1 MAAASVP
8 RDVTS
13 YGIGLAAP
21 LALFFLVFFV
31 APLVQLFVLSLHN
44 DTAGV
49 VWGIGQ
55 YVHFLTD
62 PFSLSVLGSTL
73 LLGAEVT
80 ALCLVL
86 GFPIAWLYHRV
97 GSRAQTVII
106 LIVLLPLLTSVV
118 VRTFAWIVILGRQ
131 GIINSTLLSIGAID
145 TPIRLLYTQV
155 GVVLALAQVQ
165 MPLMTLP
172 LITALGRI
180 DMNLEDASCSLG
192 AGSWRTF
199 WRVVLPLVAARR
211 DRRLHAHLRCRHHG
225 LHHAVPRRR
234 RANALHA
241 DVSLPAGLDTAEL
254 AVCLRDLDH
263 LSSRGSRRR
272 DRVRHA
278 RPAVARI
285 WWSLTDGRTET
296 NMGGHQLRSRHDGD
310 RADRTDRHHRA
321 VARRPDRLVHQ
332 RILAQ
337 IPAARLFGAVV
348 RRIVECVAIAF
359 CRQATVSSLPRGRLD
374 CRSCSVLPPRWPLHA
389 RRSFRHACWTRC
401 SCRRWCFR
409 PSPSAC
415 PR

>member
-13 YGIGLAAP
+13 YGIGLATP
-21 LALFFLVFFV
+21 LALFFLFFFV

-97 GSRAQTVII
+97 GSRAQTLII

-199 WRVVLPLVAARR
+199 WRVVLPL
-211 DRRLHAHLRCRHHG
+211 
-225 LHHAVPRRR
+225 
-234 RANALHA
+234 
-241 DVSLPAGLDTAEL
+241 SLPGVIAGCTLTYAAAITAFITQSLVGGGQMLFMPMYLYQQASTLQNWPFASAISIIFLL
-254 AVCLRDLDH
+254 AVLAVVTVFGMLGRL
-263 LSSRGSRRR
+263 SRGY
-272 DRVRHA
+272 
-278 RPAVARI
+278 
-285 WWSLTDGRTET
+285 
-296 NMGGHQLRSRHDGD
+296 GG
-310 RADRTDRHHRA
+310 A
-321 VARRPDRLVHQ
+321 
-332 RILAQ
+332 
-337 IPAARLFGAVV
+337 
-348 RRIVECVAIAF
+348 
-359 CRQATVSSLPRGRLD
+359 
-374 CRSCSVLPPRWPLHA
+374 
-389 RRSFRHACWTRC
+389 
-401 SCRRWCFR
+401 
-409 PSPSAC
+409 
-415 PR
+415 

>member
-31 APLVQLFVLSLHN
+31 APLVQLLVLSLHN
-44 DTAGV
+44 DTAGA
-49 VWGIGQ
+49 VWGVRQ

-97 GSRAQTVII
+97 GSRAQTLII

-131 GIINSTLLSIGAID
+131 GIINSTLLSIGAVD

-199 WRVVLPLVAARR
+199 WRVVLPL
-211 DRRLHAHLRCRHHG
+211 
-225 LHHAVPRRR
+225 
-234 RANALHA
+234 
-241 DVSLPAGLDTAEL
+241 SLPGIIAGCTLTYAAAITAFITQSLVGGGQMLFMPMYLYQQASTLQNWPFASAISIIFLL
-254 AVCLRDLDH
+254 AVLAVVTVFGMLGRL
-263 LSSRGSRRR
+263 SRGY
-272 DRVRHA
+272 
-278 RPAVARI
+278 
-285 WWSLTDGRTET
+285 
-296 NMGGHQLRSRHDGD
+296 GG
-310 RADRTDRHHRA
+310 A
-321 VARRPDRLVHQ
+321 
-332 RILAQ
+332 
-337 IPAARLFGAVV
+337 
-348 RRIVECVAIAF
+348 
-359 CRQATVSSLPRGRLD
+359 
-374 CRSCSVLPPRWPLHA
+374 
-389 RRSFRHACWTRC
+389 
-401 SCRRWCFR
+401 
-409 PSPSAC
+409 
-415 PR
+415 

>member
-97 GSRAQTVII
+97 GSRVQTLII

-145 TPIRLLYTQV
+145 TPMRLLYTQV

-199 WRVVLPLVAARR
+199 WRVVLPLALPGVIAGCTLTYAA
-211 DRRLHAHLRCRHHG
+211 AIT
-225 LHHAVPRRR
+225 AFITQ
-234 RANALHA
+234 
-241 DVSLPAGLDTAEL
+241 SLVGGGQMLFMPMYLYQQASTLQNWPFASAISIIFLL
-254 AVCLRDLDH
+254 AVLAVVTVFGMLGRL
-263 LSSRGSRRR
+263 SRGY
-272 DRVRHA
+272 
-278 RPAVARI
+278 
-285 WWSLTDGRTET
+285 
-296 NMGGHQLRSRHDGD
+296 GG
-310 RADRTDRHHRA
+310 A
-321 VARRPDRLVHQ
+321 
-332 RILAQ
+332 
-337 IPAARLFGAVV
+337 
-348 RRIVECVAIAF
+348 
-359 CRQATVSSLPRGRLD
+359 
-374 CRSCSVLPPRWPLHA
+374 
-389 RRSFRHACWTRC
+389 
-401 SCRRWCFR
+401 
-409 PSPSAC
+409 
-415 PR
+415 

>member
-97 GSRAQTVII
+97 GSRVQTLII

-155 GVVLALAQVQ
+155 GVVFALAQVQ

-199 WRVVLPLVAARR
+199 WRVVLPLALPGVIAGCTLTYAA
-211 DRRLHAHLRCRHHG
+211 AIT
-225 LHHAVPRRR
+225 AFITQ
-234 RANALHA
+234 
-241 DVSLPAGLDTAEL
+241 SLVGGGQMLFMPMYLYQQASTLQNWPFASAISIIFLL
-254 AVCLRDLDH
+254 AVLAVVTVFGMLGRL
-263 LSSRGSRRR
+263 SRGY
-272 DRVRHA
+272 
-278 RPAVARI
+278 
-285 WWSLTDGRTET
+285 
-296 NMGGHQLRSRHDGD
+296 GG
-310 RADRTDRHHRA
+310 A
-321 VARRPDRLVHQ
+321 
-332 RILAQ
+332 
-337 IPAARLFGAVV
+337 
-348 RRIVECVAIAF
+348 
-359 CRQATVSSLPRGRLD
+359 
-374 CRSCSVLPPRWPLHA
+374 
-389 RRSFRHACWTRC
+389 
-401 SCRRWCFR
+401 
-409 PSPSAC
+409 
-415 PR
+415 

>member
-31 APLVQLFVLSLHN
+31 APLMQLFVLSLHN

-55 YVHFLTD
+55 YAHFLTD

-155 GVVLALAQVQ
+155 GVVFALAQVQ

-180 DMNLEDASCSLG
+180 DTNLEDASCSLG

-199 WRVVLPLVAARR
+199 WRVVLPLALPGVIAGCTLTYAA
-211 DRRLHAHLRCRHHG
+211 AIT
-225 LHHAVPRRR
+225 AFITQ
-234 RANALHA
+234 
-241 DVSLPAGLDTAEL
+241 SLIGGGQMLFMPMYLYQQASTLQNWPFASAISIIFLL
-254 AVCLRDLDH
+254 AVLAVVTVFGMLGRL
-263 LSSRGSRRR
+263 SRGY
-272 DRVRHA
+272 
-278 RPAVARI
+278 
-285 WWSLTDGRTET
+285 
-296 NMGGHQLRSRHDGD
+296 GG
-310 RADRTDRHHRA
+310 A
-321 VARRPDRLVHQ
+321 
-332 RILAQ
+332 
-337 IPAARLFGAVV
+337 
-348 RRIVECVAIAF
+348 
-359 CRQATVSSLPRGRLD
+359 
-374 CRSCSVLPPRWPLHA
+374 
-389 RRSFRHACWTRC
+389 
-401 SCRRWCFR
+401 
-409 PSPSAC
+409 
-415 PR
+415 

>member
-97 GSRAQTVII
+97 GSRAQTLII

-199 WRVVLPLVAARR
+199 WRVILPLALPGVIAGCTLTYAA
-211 DRRLHAHLRCRHHG
+211 AIT
-225 LHHAVPRRR
+225 AFITQ
-234 RANALHA
+234 
-241 DVSLPAGLDTAEL
+241 SLIGGGQMLFMPMYLYQQASTLQNWPFASAISIIFLL
-254 AVCLRDLDH
+254 AVLAVVTVFGMLGRL
-263 LSSRGSRRR
+263 SRGY
-272 DRVRHA
+272 
-278 RPAVARI
+278 
-285 WWSLTDGRTET
+285 
-296 NMGGHQLRSRHDGD
+296 GG
-310 RADRTDRHHRA
+310 A
-321 VARRPDRLVHQ
+321 
-332 RILAQ
+332 
-337 IPAARLFGAVV
+337 
-348 RRIVECVAIAF
+348 
-359 CRQATVSSLPRGRLD
+359 
-374 CRSCSVLPPRWPLHA
+374 
-389 RRSFRHACWTRC
+389 
-401 SCRRWCFR
+401 
-409 PSPSAC
+409 
-415 PR
+415 

>member
-97 GSRAQTVII
+97 GSRVQTLII

-155 GVVLALAQVQ
+155 GVVFALAQVQ

-199 WRVVLPLVAARR
+199 WRVVLPLALPGVIAGCTLTYAA
-211 DRRLHAHLRCRHHG
+211 AIT
-225 LHHAVPRRR
+225 AFITQ
-234 RANALHA
+234 
-241 DVSLPAGLDTAEL
+241 SLVGGGQMLFMPMYLYQQASTLQNWPFASAISIIFLL
-254 AVCLRDLDH
+254 AVLAVVTVFSMLGRL
-263 LSSRGSRRR
+263 SRGY
-272 DRVRHA
+272 
-278 RPAVARI
+278 
-285 WWSLTDGRTET
+285 
-296 NMGGHQLRSRHDGD
+296 GG
-310 RADRTDRHHRA
+310 A
-321 VARRPDRLVHQ
+321 
-332 RILAQ
+332 
-337 IPAARLFGAVV
+337 
-348 RRIVECVAIAF
+348 
-359 CRQATVSSLPRGRLD
+359 
-374 CRSCSVLPPRWPLHA
+374 
-389 RRSFRHACWTRC
+389 
-401 SCRRWCFR
+401 
-409 PSPSAC
+409 
-415 PR
+415 

>member
-73 LLGAEVT
+73 LLGVEVT

-97 GSRAQTVII
+97 GSRTQTLII
-106 LIVLLPLLTSVV
+106 LIILLPLLTSVV

-131 GIINSTLLSIGAID
+131 GIINSTLLSIGAVD
-145 TPIRLLYTQV
+145 TPMRLLYTQV

-199 WRVVLPLVAARR
+199 WRVVLPL
-211 DRRLHAHLRCRHHG
+211 
-225 LHHAVPRRR
+225 
-234 RANALHA
+234 
-241 DVSLPAGLDTAEL
+241 SLPGIIAGCTLTYAAAITAFITQSLVGGGQMLFMPMYLYQQASTLQNWPFASAISIIFLL
-254 AVCLRDLDH
+254 AVLAVVTAFGMLGRL
-263 LSSRGSRRR
+263 SRGY
-272 DRVRHA
+272 
-278 RPAVARI
+278 
-285 WWSLTDGRTET
+285 
-296 NMGGHQLRSRHDGD
+296 GG
-310 RADRTDRHHRA
+310 A
-321 VARRPDRLVHQ
+321 
-332 RILAQ
+332 
-337 IPAARLFGAVV
+337 
-348 RRIVECVAIAF
+348 
-359 CRQATVSSLPRGRLD
+359 
-374 CRSCSVLPPRWPLHA
+374 
-389 RRSFRHACWTRC
+389 
-401 SCRRWCFR
+401 
-409 PSPSAC
+409 
-415 PR
+415 

>member
-55 YVHFLTD
+55 YAHFLTD

-131 GIINSTLLSIGAID
+131 GIINSTLLSIGAVD

-199 WRVVLPLVAARR
+199 WRVVLPLALPGVIAGCTLTYAA
-211 DRRLHAHLRCRHHG
+211 AIT
-225 LHHAVPRRR
+225 AFITQ
-234 RANALHA
+234 
-241 DVSLPAGLDTAEL
+241 SLIGGGQMLFMPMYLYQQASTLQNWPFASAISIIFLL
-254 AVCLRDLDH
+254 AVLAVVTVFGMLGRL
-263 LSSRGSRRR
+263 SRGY
-272 DRVRHA
+272 
-278 RPAVARI
+278 
-285 WWSLTDGRTET
+285 
-296 NMGGHQLRSRHDGD
+296 GG
-310 RADRTDRHHRA
+310 A
-321 VARRPDRLVHQ
+321 
-332 RILAQ
+332 
-337 IPAARLFGAVV
+337 
-348 RRIVECVAIAF
+348 
-359 CRQATVSSLPRGRLD
+359 
-374 CRSCSVLPPRWPLHA
+374 
-389 RRSFRHACWTRC
+389 
-401 SCRRWCFR
+401 
-409 PSPSAC
+409 
-415 PR
+415 

>member
-21 LALFFLVFFV
+21 LALFFLFFFV
-31 APLVQLFVLSLHN
+31 APLVQLLVLSLHN
-44 DTAGV
+44 DTSAV

-97 GSRAQTVII
+97 GSRAQTLII

-172 LITALGRI
+172 LITALGRM

-199 WRVVLPLVAARR
+199 WRVVLPL
-211 DRRLHAHLRCRHHG
+211 
-225 LHHAVPRRR
+225 
-234 RANALHA
+234 
-241 DVSLPAGLDTAEL
+241 SLPGVIAGCTLTYAAAITAFITQSLVGGGQMLFMPMYLYQQASTLQNWPFASAISIIFLL
-254 AVCLRDLDH
+254 AVLAVVTVFGMLGRL
-263 LSSRGSRRR
+263 SRGY
-272 DRVRHA
+272 
-278 RPAVARI
+278 
-285 WWSLTDGRTET
+285 
-296 NMGGHQLRSRHDGD
+296 GG
-310 RADRTDRHHRA
+310 A
-321 VARRPDRLVHQ
+321 
-332 RILAQ
+332 
-337 IPAARLFGAVV
+337 
-348 RRIVECVAIAF
+348 
-359 CRQATVSSLPRGRLD
+359 
-374 CRSCSVLPPRWPLHA
+374 
-389 RRSFRHACWTRC
+389 
-401 SCRRWCFR
+401 
-409 PSPSAC
+409 
-415 PR
+415 

>member
-13 YGIGLAAP
+13 YGMGLAAP

-97 GSRAQTVII
+97 GSRAQTLII

-199 WRVVLPLVAARR
+199 WRVVLPL
-211 DRRLHAHLRCRHHG
+211 
-225 LHHAVPRRR
+225 
-234 RANALHA
+234 
-241 DVSLPAGLDTAEL
+241 SLPGVIAGCTLTYAAAITAFITQSLVGGGQMLFMPMYLYQQASTLQNWPFASAISIIFLL
-254 AVCLRDLDH
+254 AVLAVVTVFGMLGRL
-263 LSSRGSRRR
+263 SRGY
-272 DRVRHA
+272 
-278 RPAVARI
+278 
-285 WWSLTDGRTET
+285 
-296 NMGGHQLRSRHDGD
+296 GG
-310 RADRTDRHHRA
+310 A
-321 VARRPDRLVHQ
+321 
-332 RILAQ
+332 
-337 IPAARLFGAVV
+337 
-348 RRIVECVAIAF
+348 
-359 CRQATVSSLPRGRLD
+359 
-374 CRSCSVLPPRWPLHA
+374 
-389 RRSFRHACWTRC
+389 
-401 SCRRWCFR
+401 
-409 PSPSAC
+409 
-415 PR
+415 

>member
-1 MAAASVP
+1 VP

-97 GSRAQTVII
+97 GSRAQTLII

-155 GVVLALAQVQ
+155 GVVFALAQVQ

-199 WRVVLPLVAARR
+199 WRVVLPLALPGVIAGCTLTYAA
-211 DRRLHAHLRCRHHG
+211 AIT
-225 LHHAVPRRR
+225 AFITQ
-234 RANALHA
+234 
-241 DVSLPAGLDTAEL
+241 SLVGGGQMLFMPMYLYQQASTLQNWPFASAISIIFLL
-254 AVCLRDLDH
+254 AVLAVVTVFGMLGRL
-263 LSSRGSRRR
+263 SRGY
-272 DRVRHA
+272 
-278 RPAVARI
+278 
-285 WWSLTDGRTET
+285 
-296 NMGGHQLRSRHDGD
+296 GG
-310 RADRTDRHHRA
+310 A
-321 VARRPDRLVHQ
+321 
-332 RILAQ
+332 
-337 IPAARLFGAVV
+337 
-348 RRIVECVAIAF
+348 
-359 CRQATVSSLPRGRLD
+359 
-374 CRSCSVLPPRWPLHA
+374 
-389 RRSFRHACWTRC
+389 
-401 SCRRWCFR
+401 
-409 PSPSAC
+409 
-415 PR
+415 

>member
-1 MAAASVP
+1 MAAAAVP

-97 GSRAQTVII
+97 GSRTQTLII
-106 LIVLLPLLTSVV
+106 LIILLPLLTSVV

-131 GIINSTLLSIGAID
+131 GIINSTLLSIGAVD
-145 TPIRLLYTQV
+145 TPMRLLYTQV

-199 WRVVLPLVAARR
+199 WRVVLPL
-211 DRRLHAHLRCRHHG
+211 
-225 LHHAVPRRR
+225 
-234 RANALHA
+234 
-241 DVSLPAGLDTAEL
+241 SLPGIIAGCTLTYAAAITAFITQSLVGGGQMLFMPMYLYQQASTLQNWPFASAISIIFLL
-254 AVCLRDLDH
+254 AVLAVVTAFGMLGRL
-263 LSSRGSRRR
+263 SRGY
-272 DRVRHA
+272 
-278 RPAVARI
+278 
-285 WWSLTDGRTET
+285 
-296 NMGGHQLRSRHDGD
+296 GG
-310 RADRTDRHHRA
+310 A
-321 VARRPDRLVHQ
+321 
-332 RILAQ
+332 
-337 IPAARLFGAVV
+337 
-348 RRIVECVAIAF
+348 
-359 CRQATVSSLPRGRLD
+359 
-374 CRSCSVLPPRWPLHA
+374 
-389 RRSFRHACWTRC
+389 
-401 SCRRWCFR
+401 
-409 PSPSAC
+409 
-415 PR
+415 

>member
-97 GSRAQTVII
+97 GSRAQTLII

-145 TPIRLLYTQV
+145 TPMRLLYTQV
-155 GVVLALAQVQ
+155 GVVVALAQVQ

-199 WRVVLPLVAARR
+199 WRVVLPL
-211 DRRLHAHLRCRHHG
+211 
-225 LHHAVPRRR
+225 
-234 RANALHA
+234 
-241 DVSLPAGLDTAEL
+241 SLPGVIAGCTLTYAAAITAFITQSLVGGGQMLFMPMYLYQQASTLQNWPFASAISIIFLL
-254 AVCLRDLDH
+254 AVLAVVTVFGMLGRL
-263 LSSRGSRRR
+263 SRGY
-272 DRVRHA
+272 
-278 RPAVARI
+278 
-285 WWSLTDGRTET
+285 
-296 NMGGHQLRSRHDGD
+296 GG
-310 RADRTDRHHRA
+310 
-321 VARRPDRLVHQ
+321 
-332 RILAQ
+332 
-337 IPAARLFGAVV
+337 GA
-348 RRIVECVAIAF
+348 
-359 CRQATVSSLPRGRLD
+359 
-374 CRSCSVLPPRWPLHA
+374 
-389 RRSFRHACWTRC
+389 
-401 SCRRWCFR
+401 
-409 PSPSAC
+409 
-415 PR
+415 

>member
-13 YGIGLAAP
+13 YGIGLAVP

-97 GSRAQTVII
+97 GSRVQTLII

-155 GVVLALAQVQ
+155 GVVFALAQVQ

-199 WRVVLPLVAARR
+199 WRVVLPLALPGVIAGCTLTYAA
-211 DRRLHAHLRCRHHG
+211 AIT
-225 LHHAVPRRR
+225 AFITQ
-234 RANALHA
+234 
-241 DVSLPAGLDTAEL
+241 SLVGGGQMLFMPMYLYQQASTLQNWPFASAISIIFLL
-254 AVCLRDLDH
+254 AVLAVVTVFGMLGRL
-263 LSSRGSRRR
+263 SRGY
-272 DRVRHA
+272 
-278 RPAVARI
+278 
-285 WWSLTDGRTET
+285 
-296 NMGGHQLRSRHDGD
+296 GG
-310 RADRTDRHHRA
+310 A
-321 VARRPDRLVHQ
+321 
-332 RILAQ
+332 
-337 IPAARLFGAVV
+337 
-348 RRIVECVAIAF
+348 
-359 CRQATVSSLPRGRLD
+359 
-374 CRSCSVLPPRWPLHA
+374 
-389 RRSFRHACWTRC
+389 
-401 SCRRWCFR
+401 
-409 PSPSAC
+409 
-415 PR
+415 

>member
-97 GSRAQTVII
+97 GSRAQTIII

-199 WRVVLPLVAARR
+199 WRVVLPLALPGVIAGCTLTYAA
-211 DRRLHAHLRCRHHG
+211 AIT
-225 LHHAVPRRR
+225 AFITQ
-234 RANALHA
+234 
-241 DVSLPAGLDTAEL
+241 SLIGGGQMLFMPMYLYQQASTLQNWPFASAISIIFLL
-254 AVCLRDLDH
+254 AVLAVVTVFGMLGRL
-263 LSSRGSRRR
+263 SRGY
-272 DRVRHA
+272 
-278 RPAVARI
+278 
-285 WWSLTDGRTET
+285 
-296 NMGGHQLRSRHDGD
+296 GG
-310 RADRTDRHHRA
+310 A
-321 VARRPDRLVHQ
+321 
-332 RILAQ
+332 
-337 IPAARLFGAVV
+337 
-348 RRIVECVAIAF
+348 
-359 CRQATVSSLPRGRLD
+359 
-374 CRSCSVLPPRWPLHA
+374 
-389 RRSFRHACWTRC
+389 
-401 SCRRWCFR
+401 
-409 PSPSAC
+409 
-415 PR
+415 

>member
-13 YGIGLAAP
+13 YSIGLAAP
-21 LALFFLVFFV
+21 LTLFFLVFFV

-97 GSRAQTVII
+97 GSRAQTLII

-131 GIINSTLLSIGAID
+131 GIINSTLLSISAID

-180 DMNLEDASCSLG
+180 DMNFEDASCSLG

-199 WRVVLPLVAARR
+199 WKVVLPL
-211 DRRLHAHLRCRHHG
+211 
-225 LHHAVPRRR
+225 
-234 RANALHA
+234 
-241 DVSLPAGLDTAEL
+241 SLPGVIAGCTLTYAAAITAFITQSLIGGGQMLFMPMYLYQQASTLQNWPFASAISIIFLL
-254 AVCLRDLDH
+254 AVLAVVTVFGMLGRF
-263 LSSRGSRRR
+263 SRGY
-272 DRVRHA
+272 
-278 RPAVARI
+278 
-285 WWSLTDGRTET
+285 
-296 NMGGHQLRSRHDGD
+296 GG
-310 RADRTDRHHRA
+310 A
-321 VARRPDRLVHQ
+321 
-332 RILAQ
+332 
-337 IPAARLFGAVV
+337 
-348 RRIVECVAIAF
+348 
-359 CRQATVSSLPRGRLD
+359 
-374 CRSCSVLPPRWPLHA
+374 
-389 RRSFRHACWTRC
+389 
-401 SCRRWCFR
+401 
-409 PSPSAC
+409 
-415 PR
+415 

>member
-21 LALFFLVFFV
+21 LALFFLFFFV

-145 TPIRLLYTQV
+145 TPMRLLYTQV

-199 WRVVLPLVAARR
+199 WRVVLPLALPGVIAGCTLTYAA
-211 DRRLHAHLRCRHHG
+211 AIT
-225 LHHAVPRRR
+225 AFITQ
-234 RANALHA
+234 
-241 DVSLPAGLDTAEL
+241 SLVGGGQMLFMPMYLYQQASTLQNWPFASAISIIFLL
-254 AVCLRDLDH
+254 AVLAVVTVFGMLGRL
-263 LSSRGSRRR
+263 SRGY
-272 DRVRHA
+272 
-278 RPAVARI
+278 
-285 WWSLTDGRTET
+285 
-296 NMGGHQLRSRHDGD
+296 GG
-310 RADRTDRHHRA
+310 A
-321 VARRPDRLVHQ
+321 
-332 RILAQ
+332 
-337 IPAARLFGAVV
+337 
-348 RRIVECVAIAF
+348 
-359 CRQATVSSLPRGRLD
+359 
-374 CRSCSVLPPRWPLHA
+374 
-389 RRSFRHACWTRC
+389 
-401 SCRRWCFR
+401 
-409 PSPSAC
+409 
-415 PR
+415 

>member
-13 YGIGLAAP
+13 FGIGLATP

-80 ALCLVL
+80 ALCLLL

-97 GSRAQTVII
+97 GSRAQTLII

-199 WRVVLPLVAARR
+199 WRVVLPL
-211 DRRLHAHLRCRHHG
+211 
-225 LHHAVPRRR
+225 
-234 RANALHA
+234 
-241 DVSLPAGLDTAEL
+241 SLPGIIAGCTLTYAAAITAFITQSLVGGGQMLFMPMYLYQQASTLQNWPFASAISIIFLL
-254 AVCLRDLDH
+254 AVLAVVTVFGMLGRL
-263 LSSRGSRRR
+263 SRGY
-272 DRVRHA
+272 
-278 RPAVARI
+278 
-285 WWSLTDGRTET
+285 
-296 NMGGHQLRSRHDGD
+296 GG
-310 RADRTDRHHRA
+310 A
-321 VARRPDRLVHQ
+321 
-332 RILAQ
+332 
-337 IPAARLFGAVV
+337 
-348 RRIVECVAIAF
+348 
-359 CRQATVSSLPRGRLD
+359 
-374 CRSCSVLPPRWPLHA
+374 
-389 RRSFRHACWTRC
+389 
-401 SCRRWCFR
+401 
-409 PSPSAC
+409 
-415 PR
+415 

>member
-1 MAAASVP
+1 MTMAAATVP

-21 LALFFLVFFV
+21 LALFFLLFFV

-97 GSRAQTVII
+97 GSRAQTLII

-199 WRVVLPLVAARR
+199 WRVVLPL
-211 DRRLHAHLRCRHHG
+211 
-225 LHHAVPRRR
+225 
-234 RANALHA
+234 
-241 DVSLPAGLDTAEL
+241 SLPGVIAGCTLTYAAAITAFITQSLIGGGQMLFMPMYLYQQASTLQNWPFASAISIIFLIAVL
-254 AVCLRDLDH
+254 AVVTVFGMLGRL
-263 LSSRGSRRR
+263 SRGY
-272 DRVRHA
+272 
-278 RPAVARI
+278 
-285 WWSLTDGRTET
+285 
-296 NMGGHQLRSRHDGD
+296 GG
-310 RADRTDRHHRA
+310 A
-321 VARRPDRLVHQ
+321 
-332 RILAQ
+332 
-337 IPAARLFGAVV
+337 
-348 RRIVECVAIAF
+348 
-359 CRQATVSSLPRGRLD
+359 
-374 CRSCSVLPPRWPLHA
+374 
-389 RRSFRHACWTRC
+389 
-401 SCRRWCFR
+401 
-409 PSPSAC
+409 
-415 PR
+415 

>member
-13 YGIGLAAP
+13 CGIGLAAP

-44 DTAGV
+44 DAAGV

-55 YVHFLTD
+55 YSHFLTD

-97 GSRAQTVII
+97 GSRAQTLII

-145 TPIRLLYTQV
+145 TPIRLLYTQL

-180 DMNLEDASCSLG
+180 DLNLEDASCSLG

-199 WRVVLPLVAARR
+199 LIVVLPL
-211 DRRLHAHLRCRHHG
+211 
-225 LHHAVPRRR
+225 
-234 RANALHA
+234 
-241 DVSLPAGLDTAEL
+241 SLPGVIAGCTLTYAAAITAFITQSLVGGGQMLFMPMYLYQQASTLQNWPFASAISIIFLL
-254 AVCLRDLDH
+254 AVLAVVTVFGMLGRL
-263 LSSRGSRRR
+263 SRGY
-272 DRVRHA
+272 
-278 RPAVARI
+278 
-285 WWSLTDGRTET
+285 
-296 NMGGHQLRSRHDGD
+296 GG
-310 RADRTDRHHRA
+310 A
-321 VARRPDRLVHQ
+321 
-332 RILAQ
+332 
-337 IPAARLFGAVV
+337 
-348 RRIVECVAIAF
+348 
-359 CRQATVSSLPRGRLD
+359 
-374 CRSCSVLPPRWPLHA
+374 
-389 RRSFRHACWTRC
+389 
-401 SCRRWCFR
+401 
-409 PSPSAC
+409 
-415 PR
+415 

>member
-97 GSRAQTVII
+97 GSRAQTLII

-145 TPIRLLYTQV
+145 TPMRLLYTQI
-155 GVVLALAQVQ
+155 GVVVALAQVQ

-199 WRVVLPLVAARR
+199 WRVVLPL
-211 DRRLHAHLRCRHHG
+211 
-225 LHHAVPRRR
+225 
-234 RANALHA
+234 
-241 DVSLPAGLDTAEL
+241 SLPGVIAGCTLTYAAAITAF
-254 AVCLRDLDH
+254 
-263 LSSRGSRRR
+263 
-272 DRVRHA
+272 
-278 RPAVARI
+278 I
-285 WWSLTDGRTET
+285 TQSLV
-296 NMGGHQLRSRHDGD
+296 GGGQM
-310 RADRTDRHHRA
+310 
-321 VARRPDRLVHQ
+321 
-332 RILAQ
+332 
-337 IPAARLFGAVV
+337 LFMPMY
-348 RRIVECVAIAF
+348 
-359 CRQATVSSLPRGRLD
+359 LY
-374 CRSCSVLPPRWPLHA
+374 
-389 RRSFRHACWTRC
+389 
-401 SCRRWCFR
+401 
-409 PSPSAC
+409 
-415 PR
+415 

>member
-97 GSRAQTVII
+97 GSRVQTLII

-155 GVVLALAQVQ
+155 GVVFALAQVQ

-199 WRVVLPLVAARR
+199 WRVVLPLALPGVIAGCTLTYAA
-211 DRRLHAHLRCRHHG
+211 AIT
-225 LHHAVPRRR
+225 AFITQ
-234 RANALHA
+234 
-241 DVSLPAGLDTAEL
+241 SLVGGGQMLFMPMYLYQQASTLQNWPFASAISIIFHL
-254 AVCLRDLDH
+254 AVLAVVTVFGMLGRL
-263 LSSRGSRRR
+263 SRGY
-272 DRVRHA
+272 
-278 RPAVARI
+278 
-285 WWSLTDGRTET
+285 
-296 NMGGHQLRSRHDGD
+296 GG
-310 RADRTDRHHRA
+310 A
-321 VARRPDRLVHQ
+321 
-332 RILAQ
+332 
-337 IPAARLFGAVV
+337 
-348 RRIVECVAIAF
+348 
-359 CRQATVSSLPRGRLD
+359 
-374 CRSCSVLPPRWPLHA
+374 
-389 RRSFRHACWTRC
+389 
-401 SCRRWCFR
+401 
-409 PSPSAC
+409 
-415 PR
+415 